1 MPISADD
8 VFAETMSREL
18 IEASERRTKDL
29 LEEFET
35 LQQLRKARSLTQEY
49 VGRKLG
55 KKQVSVA
62 QLEKRSDFLLS
73 TLRGYVKALG
83 GELDLVVRFKDHAP
97 VVLGG
102 LGDASL
108 AEVPRT
114 PNRSKTTKKQTAR
127 RAAAA

>member
-1 MPISADD
+1 MAISADD
-8 VFAETMSREL
+8 VFAETMSPEL
-18 IEASERRTKDL
+18 IKASDFRTREL

-35 LQQLRKARSLTQEY
+35 LQQLRKARALTQEH

-97 VVLGG
+97 VVLAG
-102 LGDASL
+102 LGDVRL
-108 AEVPRT
+108 AETSRSPDRT
-114 PNRSKTTKKQTAR
+114 KTTKKQIAR
-127 RAAAA
+127 RAA

>member
-1 MPISADD
+1 MAISADD
-8 VFAETMSREL
+8 VFAETMSPEL
-18 IEASERRTKDL
+18 IKASDLRTREL

-35 LQQLRKARSLTQEY
+35 LQQLRKARALTQEH

-97 VVLGG
+97 VVLAG
-102 LGDASL
+102 LGDVRL
-108 AEVPRT
+108 AETSRSPDRT
-114 PNRSKTTKKQTAR
+114 KTTKKQIAR
-127 RAAAA
+127 RVA

>member
-1 MPISADD
+1 
-8 VFAETMSREL
+8 MSPEL
-18 IEASERRTKDL
+18 IKASDLRTREL

-35 LQQLRKARSLTQEY
+35 LQQLRKARALTQEH

-97 VVLGG
+97 VVLAG
-102 LGDASL
+102 LGDVRL
-108 AEVPRT
+108 AETSRSPDRT
-114 PNRSKTTKKQTAR
+114 KTTKKQIAR
-127 RAAAA
+127 RAA